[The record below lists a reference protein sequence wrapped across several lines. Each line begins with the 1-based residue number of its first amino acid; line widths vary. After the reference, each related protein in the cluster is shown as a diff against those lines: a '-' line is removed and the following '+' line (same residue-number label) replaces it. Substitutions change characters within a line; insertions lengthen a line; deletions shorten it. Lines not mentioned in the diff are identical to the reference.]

1 MEQNPAAA
9 TAAPQDR
16 VRKEETFQ
24 PIVVSR
30 VYTSKYQKEGTVTAE
45 LKQTVDTKSFYPSKS
60 VTSDL
65 QDNPFSTEEFGFS
78 EQEYDASSTRVAWI
92 DVPATLSHEEVEA
105 RIKALPNARLYRIL
119 SNKPILSDRQ
129 QYAVEAG
136 TTTLEVIAESQAV
149 RYPANHATHPGKLI
163 MDTNGKPQ
171 FKGVFFKSTM
181 SPDVEKRTEDVN
193 DFYATPLMVEEMTGV
208 INQSLSTI

>member
-1 MEQNPAAA
+1 MEQNPAA
-9 TAAPQDR
+9 TAVAQDR

-60 VTSDL
+60 VTSNL
-65 QDNPFSTEEFGFS
+65 QDNPFSTEEFGFG
-78 EQEYDASSTRVAWI
+78 EQEFDASSTRVAWI
-92 DVPATLSHEEVEA
+92 DVPATLKEEEVVA
-105 RIKALPNARLYRIL
+105 RVKSLSTARLYRVL
-119 SNKPILSDRQ
+119 SNRPILSDRQ
-129 QYAVEAG
+129 EYAIAAG
-136 TTTLEVIAESQAV
+136 TTTLEVIADGQAV
-149 RYPANHATHPGKLI
+149 RYPANHDTYPGKLI

-171 FKGVFFKSTM
+171 FKAVFFKSTM
-181 SPDVEKRTEDVN
+181 SPDIERRTEDVT
-193 DFYATPLMVEEMTGV
+193 DFYATPLMKEEMTGV